1 AVVQLT
7 NTLEAQQ
14 ERALS
19 RENALDDL
27 EALDLTPRETLMQ
40 YLEAAFPII
49 EHEEFV
55 DEDGNLRSRA
65 ALDSAGNP
73 IRNKAAVLE
82 RDQLIADL
90 GILAVP
96 NGPLEIL
103 LDHFGVD
110 RVAEVTGRARRVT
123 YRPNE
128 AGTLERQ
135 IERRNRTAV
144 MADIRAYAD
153 AKKDILIFSAA

>member
-1 AVVQLT
+1 
-7 NTLEAQQ
+7 
-14 ERALS
+14 
-19 RENALDDL
+19 
-27 EALDLTPRETLMQ
+27 MQ

-123 YRPNE
+123 YRPRSE
-128 AGTLERQ
+128 EHTSELQ
-135 IERRNRTAV
+135 SLMRNSYAV
-144 MADIRAYAD
+144 FCL
-153 AKKDILIFSAA
+153 KKKKTNKKETRVT